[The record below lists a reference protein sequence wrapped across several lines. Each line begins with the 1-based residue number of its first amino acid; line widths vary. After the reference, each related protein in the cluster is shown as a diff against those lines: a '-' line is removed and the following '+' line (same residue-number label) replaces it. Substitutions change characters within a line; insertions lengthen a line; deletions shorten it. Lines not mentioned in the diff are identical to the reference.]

1 MKTYF
6 SEKKFVMNAIATHS
20 RYKLGGKKVE
30 KKIPQPKL
38 LTYEDYVK
46 LTPPDNGNF
55 ELLNGQIYFMASPKP
70 SHQRISLRLSYFL
83 AAYVIPNNLGEIFPA
98 PMDVVFTE
106 HDTFQPDLLFISK
119 ERLNIIGENRIEG
132 SPDLVVEILSPSND
146 NSEMSYK
153 KHIYEITG
161 VQEYWLINVEKQTL
175 TLYKQVDNEL
185 RWQRDIQKNEVLQ
198 SEIIKGVELELSK
211 IFE

>member
-1 MKTYF
+1 
-6 SEKKFVMNAIATHS
+6 MNAIATHS

-38 LTYEDYVK
+38 LTYLDYVK

-55 ELLNGQIYFMASPKP
+55 ELLNGQIYFIASPKP

-83 AAYVIPNNLGEIFPA
+83 AACVIPNNLGEIFTA

-106 HDTFQPDLLFISK
+106 YDTFQPDLLFITK
-119 ERLNIIGENRIEG
+119 EILNIIGENKIEG

-146 NSEMSYK
+146 ANEMSYK
-153 KHIYEITG
+153 RHIYESKG
-161 VQEYWLINVEKQTL
+161 VKEYWLINVEKQML
-175 TLYKQVDNEL
+175 TLYKQIDNEL
-185 RWQRDIQKNEVLQ
+185 RWQKDIQKNEVLK
-198 SEIIKGVELELSK
+198 SEIIQGFELELSN

>member
-1 MKTYF
+1 
-6 SEKKFVMNAIATHS
+6 MNAIATHS

-38 LTYEDYVK
+38 LTYLDYVK

-55 ELLNGQIYFMASPKP
+55 ELLNGQIYFMSSPKP

-83 AAYVIPNNLGEIFPA
+83 AACVIPNNLGEIFTA

-106 HDTFQPDLLFISK
+106 YDTFQPDLLFITK
-119 ERLNIIGENRIEG
+119 ERLNIIGENKIEG

-146 NSEMSYK
+146 ANEMSYK
-153 KHIYEITG
+153 RHIYESKG
-161 VQEYWLINVEKQTL
+161 LKEYWLINVEKQML
-175 TLYKQVDNEL
+175 TLYKQIDNEL
-185 RWQRDIQKNEVLQ
+185 RWQKDIQKNEVLK
-198 SEIIKGVELELSK
+198 SEIIQGFELELSN

>member
-1 MKTYF
+1 
-6 SEKKFVMNAIATHS
+6 MNAIATLS

-38 LTYEDYVK
+38 LTYLDYVK

-55 ELLNGQIYFMASPKP
+55 ELLNGQIYFIASPKP

-83 AAYVIPNNLGEIFPA
+83 AACVIPNNLGEIFTA

-106 HDTFQPDLLFISK
+106 YDTFQPDLLFITK
-119 ERLNIIGENRIEG
+119 ERLNIIGENKIEG

-146 NSEMSYK
+146 ANEMSYK
-153 KHIYEITG
+153 RHIYESKG
-161 VQEYWLINVEKQTL
+161 VKEYWLINVEKQML
-175 TLYKQVDNEL
+175 TLYKQIDNEL
-185 RWQRDIQKNEVLQ
+185 RWQKDIQKNEVLK
-198 SEIIKGVELELSK
+198 SEIIQEFELELSN

>member
-1 MKTYF
+1 
-6 SEKKFVMNAIATHS
+6 MNAIATHS

-38 LTYEDYVK
+38 LTYLDYVK

-55 ELLNGQIYFMASPKP
+55 ELLNGQIYFMSSPKP

-83 AAYVIPNNLGEIFPA
+83 AACVIPNNLGEIFTA

-106 HDTFQPDLLFISK
+106 YDTFQPDLLFITK
-119 ERLNIIGENRIEG
+119 ERLNIIGENKIEG

-146 NSEMSYK
+146 ANEMSYK
-153 KHIYEITG
+153 RHIYGSKG
-161 VQEYWLINVEKQTL
+161 VKEYWLINVEKQML
-175 TLYKQVDNEL
+175 TLYKQIDNEL
-185 RWQRDIQKNEVLQ
+185 RWQKDIQKNEVLK
-198 SEIIKGVELELSK
+198 SEIIQGFELELSN

>member
-1 MKTYF
+1 
-6 SEKKFVMNAIATHS
+6 MNAIATHS

-38 LTYEDYVK
+38 LTYLDYVK

-83 AAYVIPNNLGEIFPA
+83 AACVIPNNLGEIFTA

-106 HDTFQPDLLFISK
+106 YDTFQPDLLFITK
-119 ERLNIIGENRIEG
+119 ERLNIIGENKIEG

-146 NSEMSYK
+146 ANEMSYK
-153 KHIYEITG
+153 RHIYGSKG
-161 VQEYWLINVEKQTL
+161 VKEYWLINVEKQML
-175 TLYKQVDNEL
+175 TLYKQIDNEL
-185 RWQRDIQKNEVLQ
+185 RWQKDIQKNEVLK
-198 SEIIKGVELELSK
+198 SEIIQEFELELSN

>member
-1 MKTYF
+1 
-6 SEKKFVMNAIATHS
+6 MNAIATHS

-38 LTYEDYVK
+38 LTYLDYVK

-55 ELLNGQIYFMASPKP
+55 ELLNGQIYFIASPKP

-83 AAYVIPNNLGEIFPA
+83 AACVIPNNLGEIFTA

-106 HDTFQPDLLFISK
+106 YDTFQPDLLFITK
-119 ERLNIIGENRIEG
+119 ERLNIIGENKIEG

-146 NSEMSYK
+146 ANEMSYK
-153 KHIYEITG
+153 RHIYESKG
-161 VQEYWLINVEKQTL
+161 VKEYWLINVEKQML
-175 TLYKQVDNEL
+175 TLYKQIDNEL
-185 RWQRDIQKNEVLQ
+185 RWQKDIQKNEVLK
-198 SEIIKGVELELSK
+198 SEIIQGFELKLSN

>member
-1 MKTYF
+1 
-6 SEKKFVMNAIATHS
+6 MNAIATHS

-38 LTYEDYVK
+38 LTYLDYVK
-46 LTPPDNGNF
+46 LTPPDIGNF
-55 ELLNGQIYFMASPKP
+55 ELLNGQIYFIASPKP

-83 AAYVIPNNLGEIFPA
+83 AACVIPNNLGEIFTA

-106 HDTFQPDLLFISK
+106 YDTFQPDLLFITK
-119 ERLNIIGENRIEG
+119 EILNIIGENKIEG

-146 NSEMSYK
+146 ANEMSYK
-153 KHIYEITG
+153 RHIYESKG
-161 VQEYWLINVEKQTL
+161 VKEYWLINVEKQML
-175 TLYKQVDNEL
+175 TLYKQIDNEL
-185 RWQRDIQKNEVLQ
+185 RWQKDIQKNEVLK
-198 SEIIKGVELELSK
+198 SEIIQGFELELSK

>member
-1 MKTYF
+1 
-6 SEKKFVMNAIATHS
+6 MNAIATHS

-38 LTYEDYVK
+38 LTYLDYVK

-83 AAYVIPNNLGEIFPA
+83 AACVIPNNLGEIFTA

-106 HDTFQPDLLFISK
+106 YDTFQPDLLFITK
-119 ERLNIIGENRIEG
+119 ERLNIIGENKIEG

-146 NSEMSYK
+146 ANEMSYK
-153 KHIYEITG
+153 RHIYGSKG
-161 VQEYWLINVEKQTL
+161 VKEYWLINVEKQML
-175 TLYKQVDNEL
+175 TLYKQIDNEL
-185 RWQRDIQKNEVLQ
+185 RWQKDIQKNEVLK
-198 SEIIKGVELELSK
+198 SEIIQGFELKLSN

>member
-1 MKTYF
+1 
-6 SEKKFVMNAIATHS
+6 MNAIATHS
-20 RYKLGGKKVE
+20 RYRLGGKKVE

-38 LTYEDYVK
+38 LTYDDYVK
-46 LTPPDNGNF
+46 LTPPDSGNY

-70 SHQRISLRLSYFL
+70 SHQRISSRLNVFL
-83 AAYVIPNNLGEIFPA
+83 GNFIILNNLGELFAA

-106 HDTFQPDLLFISK
+106 HDTFQPDLLFITK
-119 ERLNIIGENRIEG
+119 ERLNIIGENKIEG
-132 SPDLVVEILSPSND
+132 SPNLVVEILSPSND
-146 NSEMSYK
+146 SSEMSYK

-175 TLYKQVDNEL
+175 KLYKQVDNEL
-185 RWQRDIQKNEVLQ
+185 RWQRDIQKNDVLQ
-198 SEIIKGVELELSK
+198 SETIKGFELELSK